1 MEGKIMSR
9 NRIGMIALA
18 SLFLCLCLL
27 SSCGDGDGEFRFGP
41 FTWQIQS
48 APQGWHDLW
57 GVSAVDTMHVWAVGR
72 AGTILFYDGTDW
84 TAQTSGTTHTLR
96 AVLAVDAAHV
106 WAVGEGGTILFYDG
120 TDWTAQTSGTTH
132 MLW

>member
-1 MEGKIMSR
+1 MSR

-41 FTWQIQS
+41 FTWQIQR

-72 AGTILFYDGTDW
+72 AGTILFDDGTDW
-84 TAQTSGTTHTLR
+84 TAQTSGTTDILWG
-96 AVLAVDAAHV
+96 VSAVDATQV
-106 WAVGEGGTILFYDG
+106 WAVGTREIILFG
-120 TDWTAQTSGTTH
+120 TRE
-132 MLW
+132 